1 MKEVVGGVGVGE
13 GVWVGS
19 PSIDGRQE
27 IIGGQAGVGRV
38 VEGPQRRTN
47 LTSHEK
53 ESTMISE

>member
-1 MKEVVGGVGVGE
+1 MKEVVGG
-13 GVWVGS
+13 WVGG